1 MPIDWWF
8 SASHVS
14 HPIFKG
20 SAGTAGTSTARQS
33 ILDLAAK
40 PRAKIWRVMP
50 HFTSGIMVIYAY
62 IYIIKVYI
70 YNDVQP
76 ARNRYIMWVK
86 WLVVCKLCIIKHGL
100 FHILHWS
107 YLGCTPKSTPRNWLV
122 LLDLSFRWPQY
133 LESSA
138 KLLWVMSIH
147 LVKLLHIGHFLR
159 TLLRNS
165 AMSVA
170 RKHNVI

>member
-107 YLGCTPKSTPRNWLV
+107 YLGCTPKSTLETG
-122 LLDLSFRWPQY
+122 LSY
-133 LESSA
+133 LICHSGGH
-138 KLLWVMSIH
+138 SIWNH
-147 LVKLLHIGHFLR
+147 
-159 TLLRNS
+159 LRNYYELCRYIWLS
-165 AMSVA
+165 CYTSDIFCE
-170 RKHNVI
+170 RCWEIQPCQ